1 VVGAGSK
8 PTPTKDLIYG
18 FTLRS
23 KFNLKAVIICRVLKM
38 SKITGVFVTALL
50 ITLITASCKSGSTAE
65 ETQPAVEASE
75 PTPTEAPMAARVNGE
90 GVLLSDYEQELQRYQ
105 AAAGNAGGGTI
116 PPEPDAVVIDELINQ
131 LLLSQAAAQEGFVLD
146 DASLQ
151 SRYDELADQR
161 GGAESLNQWISDN
174 FYSQESFRRA
184 LARDMSAVWMRNR
197 ILESVPT
204 TADQVHAR
212 QVLVRSENEAIAVER
227 RLQVGTDFTTIAYEY
242 DPLTGGE
249 LGWFPAGYLLQP
261 DVEAAAFSL
270 QPGQFSGIIPTSYGF
285 HVLFVIERDPNHP
298 LSGEALL
305 FKQREVL
312 VQWLAERRAQ
322 SSIEIYID

>member
-1 VVGAGSK
+1 MVK
-8 PTPTKDLIYG
+8 TTK
-18 FTLRS
+18 F
-23 KFNLKAVIICRVLKM
+23 F
-38 SKITGVFVTALL
+38 KIFITTLL
-50 ITLITASCKSGSTAE
+50 IGLIATSCRPASTVE
-65 ETQPAVEASE
+65 ETLPAVEASE

-90 GVLLSDYEQELQRYQ
+90 GILLADYEEELLRYQ
-105 AAAGNAGGGTI
+105 AAAGNANEGFT
-116 PPEPDAVVIDELINQ
+116 PDEPDDFVINEMINWV
-131 LLLSQAAAQEGFVLD
+131 LLSQTAAQEGFVLD

-151 SRYDELADQR
+151 ARYDELASQK
-161 GGAESLNQWISDN
+161 GGADLLNQWISDN
-174 FYSQESFRRA
+174 HYSTESFRRA
-184 LARDMSAVWMRNR
+184 LARDLAAVWMRNH
-197 ILESVPT
+197 ILESIPT

-212 QVLVRSENEAIAVER
+212 QIFVRSENEAIAVER
-227 RLQVGTDFTTIAYEY
+227 RLQVGTDFTEIAYEY

-305 FKQREVL
+305 FKQREAL

-322 SSIEIYID
+322 SNIEIYID

>member
-1 VVGAGSK
+1 
-8 PTPTKDLIYG
+8 
-18 FTLRS
+18 
-23 KFNLKAVIICRVLKM
+23 VLKK
-38 SKITGVFVTALL
+38 SKITRVFVTALI
-50 ITLITASCKSGSTAE
+50 ITLVAASCKPGTTID
-65 ETQPAVEASE
+65 ETPPVIEASE
-75 PTPTEAPMAARVNGE
+75 PTPTEAPMAARVNSE
-90 GVLLSDYEQELQRYQ
+90 GILLSDYEQELQRYQ
-105 AAAGNAGGGTI
+105 AAAENAGGGTI
-116 PPEPDAVVIDELINQ
+116 PFEPDSIVINELINQ

-146 DASLQ
+146 DVSLQ
-151 SRYDELADQR
+151 TRYDELASQR
-161 GGAESLNQWISDN
+161 GDADQLNQWISDN
-174 FYSQESFRRA
+174 HFSPESFRRA
-184 LARDMSAVWMRNR
+184 LARDLAAVWMRNR

-227 RLQVGTDFTTIAYEY
+227 RLQVGTDFTAIAYEY

-249 LGWFPAGYLLQP
+249 LGWFPEGYLLQP

-270 QPGQFSGIIPTSYGF
+270 QPGQFSGIIPTSYGY
-285 HVLFVIERDPNHP
+285 HILYVIERDPNHP
-298 LSGEALL
+298 LSREALL